1 MQKGL
6 RFILIAGL
14 IVLSSCDKKNDNTY
28 PNKTLEN
35 KPMNKNYKLK
45 ASDIK
50 RMIPDLGYAFT
61 TDMITVEGKKVDYM
75 YRETPDR
82 KEDSGWRFFGGGETQ
97 DYVDN
102 PGHTSL
108 LALNTVANYD
118 PDIIPFLTYPVG
130 TKIERNPDGVLE
142 VKSENVEK
150 PNIIFLQPVDSGP
163 VTIGDCWTFDIASR
177 MTRRIE
183 DDSIVIWRPGFTI
196 WIDIY
201 TTHVRTRKERF
212 ELINEIKPDLAYDIK
227 QEEANGLLKLRYRY
241 DKEEFVNKQPS
252 ICVFGLTDRDEI
264 HMTVYFDSDVY
275 LNEIEQ
281 IWNTLSNTD
290 L

>member
-1 MQKGL
+1 VQKGL

-212 ELINEIKPDLAYDIK
+212 ELINEIKPDLSYDIK
-227 QEEANGLLKLRYRY
+227 QE
-241 DKEEFVNKQPS
+241 
-252 ICVFGLTDRDEI
+252 
-264 HMTVYFDSDVY
+264 
-275 LNEIEQ
+275 
-281 IWNTLSNTD
+281 
-290 L
+290 